1 MKQGIKRLIKSNK
14 LAHRLAVALLK
25 IRNWQ
30 FLGWLSYLGHRRSGK
45 PYFGA
50 YLFSK
55 QGSPIRHHY
64 IQAVIDQLDGPVRAL
79 EIGSWAGGSA
89 ISIAEKLRAKGGS
102 LVAVDSWEP
111 YSGQSEHIYRVM
123 DRAARSGKILEMFL
137 FNVKAAGVNDLVVP
151 IKASGEFAM
160 TQILRG
166 PFDFAFIDGSHY
178 YNDVLNDLT
187 LAKGFVRVGGV
198 LCGDDLE
205 LQFDECDRVFAEEC
219 NDDFS
224 ADPRTG
230 IMFHPGVTKAV
241 HEVFG
246 CVSSWAG
253 FWAMKRTQT
262 GWEEVTLPDVPVVIP
277 RHLR

>member
-1 MKQGIKRLIKSNK
+1 MKQGIKRLVKSNRF
-14 LAHRLAVALLK
+14 AHRLAVELLK

-30 FLGWLSYLGHRRSGK
+30 FLGWLSYLVHRRSGK

-64 IQAVIDQLDGPVRAL
+64 IQAVIDQMDGPVRAL

-89 ISIAEKLRAKGGS
+89 ISIAERLRAKGGS
-102 LVAVDSWEP
+102 LIAVDPWEP
-111 YSGQSEHIYRVM
+111 YSGQSEPIYRTM
-123 DRAARSGKILEMFL
+123 DQAARSGKILEMFL
-137 FNVKAAGVNDLVVP
+137 FNIKAAGVNDLVIP

-160 TQILRG
+160 KHILRG

-178 YNDVLNDLT
+178 YKDVLADLT
-187 LAKGFVRVGGV
+187 LAKDLVRVGGV

-205 LQFDECDRVFAEEC
+205 LQFDECDRIYAEKC
-219 NDDFS
+219 TGDFC

-230 IMFHPGVTKAV
+230 NMFHPGVTRAV
-241 HEVFG
+241 HEAFG
-246 CVSSWAG
+246 RVSSWAG
-253 FWAMKRTQT
+253 LWAMKRTQT